1 MDPTHASWSA
11 IAVRS
16 GPCCLCCCCCCRCL
30 AAAQGLLDPKHLE
43 DLTGLTEL
51 HRASEA
57 ALEAWA
63 SSDDEEGELG
73 GVYAGAG
80 AGSSLGEQRGAPTG
94 AQPGAAAAEGEEDWE
109 EL

>member
-1 MDPTHASWSA
+1 MPVPSPQTHAL
-11 IAVRS
+11 VRA
-16 GPCCLCCCCCCRCL
+16 PYARTPACLL
-30 AAAQGLLDPKHLE
+30 LQQGLLDPRSLE

-63 SSDDEEGELG
+63 SSDEDVGDAGPRNDAG
-73 GVYAGAG
+73 GAA
-80 AGSSLGEQRGAPTG
+80 A
-94 AQPGAAAAEGEEDWE
+94 GAAAAGASDDGEAGKGEEDWE